1 MSSDSQSS
9 SHRGRRRRGGHRR
22 HRSDRP
28 SGGETVSK
36 TSSPSLWQRIVSFFS
51 GKKTA
56 PSAPRGTTS
65 HPAYAHNNGSNT
77 PPGERDRDR
86 DRDRRSASP
95 GGGHQPARF
104 AQKPDPADVT
114 TPRLYVGNLSFDA
127 TDEDLTNLFKGVGS
141 VASAEVVTHR
151 NTDRSKGFA
160 FVQMQTVDEARRAVA
175 ELHDRPFMGRPLKV
189 SGAKA
194 VEPRQEAA

>member
-1 MSSDSQSS
+1 MSSDSHSPS
-9 SHRGRRRRGGHRR
+9 RRGRRRRGGHRR
-22 HRSDRP
+22 PRSERP
-28 SGGETVSK
+28 SGADSAATA
-36 TSSPSLWQRIVSFFS
+36 SSPSLWQRIVSFFS
-51 GKKTA
+51 SKKTKA
-56 PSAPRGTTS
+56 PAPRGTTS
-65 HPAYAHNNGSNT
+65 HPAYANNNGSNT
-77 PPGERDRDR
+77 PPERRTQ
-86 DRDRRSASP
+86 SGP
-95 GGGHQPARF
+95 QPARF
-104 AQKPDPADVT
+104 AAAKPEPADVT

-127 TDEDLTNLFKGVGS
+127 TDEDITNLFKGVGK